1 MPFIWQIWSA
11 PRKPEAVVPL
21 RQSIPDGACPG
32 HRFDATG
39 SGQTP
44 SWETREPSPLG
55 LRVCREA
62 HCDGPTLP
70 LRVVSFLLY
79 ISIGQVSYLY
89 NERDLFT

>member
-11 PRKPEAVVPL
+11 PRKPDAMVPL

-32 HRFDATG
+32 HRFDGTG

-62 HCDGPTLP
+62 HCDGAHVATEGCVISSLHFYLP
-70 LRVVSFLLY
+70 SVLL
-79 ISIGQVSYLY
+79 V
-89 NERDLFT
+89 